1 MILSHVFLLILFNIW
16 LYFYIVRYK
25 LGIKIPD
32 FLRNIS
38 KTNSKKSQLFKISFP
53 FQNTK
58 KIFYF
63 YAYGQILKFSKY
75 IFLKR

>member
-16 LYFYIVRYK
+16 LYFYTVRYK

-38 KTNSKKSQLFKISFP
+38 KRNSKKSQFFKISFP

-58 KIFYF
+58 KYFIFMHMV
-63 YAYGQILKFSKY
+63 KS
-75 IFLKR
+75 

>member
-16 LYFYIVRYK
+16 LYFYTVRYK

-32 FLRNIS
+32 FLQNIS
-38 KTNSKKSQLFKISFP
+38 KKNSKKSQFFKISFL
-53 FQNTK
+53 FKYK